1 MSVNLLPWR
10 ENLHIRRKR
19 CLLIVSGIT
28 VALGLGVMLGGW
40 MVWQIREARSEKESL
55 HHQSRIERLQK
66 AYSTM
71 LAEQVTVVSLLD
83 QMKALQWEH
92 PDSLDNHTAWQQWI
106 RRGLESG
113 RLTLSGWLGSS
124 EELEIHFQLHGEH
137 MMQTLA
143 PLLDE
148 TGAQLTEVN
157 ANGEEINVVINMSA
171 MD

>member
-10 ENLHIRRKR
+10 EDLQIRRKR

-28 VALGLGVMLGGW
+28 VALALGGVLSAW
-40 MVWQIREARSEKESL
+40 LDWQIRDTRSEKESL
-55 HHQSRIERLQK
+55 HHQRRIERLQK
-66 AYSTM
+66 AYSAM
-71 LAEQVTVVSLLD
+71 LAEQVAVVRLLD
-83 QMKALQWEH
+83 QMKALHWEH
-92 PDSLDNHTAWQQWI
+92 SDSLDNHTAWQQWI
-106 RRGLESG
+106 RRGLETG
-113 RLTLSGWLGSS
+113 QLTLDGWLGAS
-124 EELEIHFQLHGEH
+124 EKLEIRFQLHGEH
-137 MMQTLA
+137 MMHTLA